1 MADREGNNLQKN
13 QVRHNKRQYIQS
25 SQHIFR
31 RRQPKKFEQGE
42 NVLYVSTKT
51 NTKVTLN
58 NSTNSINFFNLVLW
72 FTDLYFD
79 FRHIL
84 NVATN

>member
-13 QVRHNKRQYIQS
+13 QRHNKRQNVQS

-51 NTKVTLN
+51 NTKV
-58 NSTNSINFFNLVLW
+58 IN
-72 FTDLYFD
+72 
-79 FRHIL
+79 
-84 NVATN
+84 